1 MTDIIDFLNNVTN
14 KDYAKAETQF
24 ADLINGRLNDRL
36 QNEKVKV
43 AGMVFNNV
51 IEEDPEPEVEA
62 EPEVE
67 VETEAEQEP
76 EEEVESN
83 EDV

>member
-62 EPEVE
+62 E
-67 VETEAEQEP
+67 QEP

>member
-51 IEEDPEPEVEA
+51 IEEDPEPEVE
-62 EPEVE
+62 VE
-67 VETEAEQEP
+67 AEAEQEP

>member
-14 KDYAKAETQF
+14 KDYAKAESQF
-24 ADLINGRLNDRL
+24 ASLINGRLNDRL

-43 AGMVFNNV
+43 AGTVFNNV

-62 EPEVE
+62 E
-67 VETEAEQEP
+67 QEP